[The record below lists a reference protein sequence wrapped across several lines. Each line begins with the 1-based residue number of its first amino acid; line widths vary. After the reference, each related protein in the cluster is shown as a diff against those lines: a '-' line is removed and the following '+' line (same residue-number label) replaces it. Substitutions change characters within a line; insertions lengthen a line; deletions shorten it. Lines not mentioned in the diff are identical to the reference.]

1 MNSTGAVRDLKGK
14 VAWVTGAGTGIG
26 QAAAISL
33 AAAGMIVVLSGR
45 RESALEETAEIIR
58 SNGGEPPVLEPLDIS
73 DAQATDDLV
82 QRIYKRFEQIDMAVF
97 SAGVN
102 VKNRTWR
109 DIDTEAWDKVVD
121 INLNGAF
128 YCCKAVL
135 PVMRK
140 QKSGLIVNIASWA
153 GVRVSKL
160 SGAAY
165 TAAKHGM
172 VAMSESINMEEA
184 VNGIRSCALCPGEV
198 ATPLLNDRPV
208 TITEEQK
215 AAMLQAEDLGETVL
229 FLARMNERVCVNQL
243 IISPTANRAYVG

>member
-1 MNSTGAVRDLKGK
+1 MNSTDAVRDLKGK
-14 VAWVTGAGTGIG
+14 VAWITGAGTGIG
-26 QAAAISL
+26 QAAAIAL
-33 AAAGMIVVLSGR
+33 ANAGMTVVLSGR
-45 RESALEETAEIIR
+45 RESALEETANIIR
-58 SNGGEPPVLEPLDIS
+58 TNGGKSVLEPLDVS
-73 DAQATDDLV
+73 DAEAAEKLV
-82 QRIYKRFEQIDMAVF
+82 QRIYKRFDRLDIAVL
-97 SAGVN
+97 SAGIN
-102 VKNRTWR
+102 VKNRAWT
-109 DIDTEAWDKVVD
+109 DVDTKAWDAVVD

-128 YCCKAVL
+128 YCCKAIL

-140 QKSGLIVNIASWA
+140 QKSGLIINVASWA

-172 VAMSESINMEEA
+172 VAMSESINVEEA
-184 VNGIRSCALCPGEV
+184 KNGIRSCALCPGEV

-208 TITEEQK
+208 TVTEEQK

-243 IISPTANRAYVG
+243 IIGPTANRAYIG

>member
-1 MNSTGAVRDLKGK
+1 MNSNGPVRDLHGK

-33 AAAGMIVVLSGR
+33 ANAGMTVVLSGR
-45 RESALEETAEIIR
+45 RESALEETANIIR
-58 SNGGEPPVLEPLDIS
+58 ANGGEPVLEALDVS
-73 DAQATDDLV
+73 DSEAAEELV
-82 QRIYKRFEQIDMAVF
+82 HRIYKRFDQLDMAVL
-97 SAGVN
+97 SAGIN
-102 VKNRTWR
+102 VKNRTWQ
-109 DIDTEAWDKVVD
+109 DVDTEAWDAVVD

-135 PVMRK
+135 PIMRK
-140 QKSGLIVNIASWA
+140 QKSGLIVNVASWA

-165 TAAKHGM
+165 SAAKHGM
-172 VAMSESINMEEA
+172 VAMSESINIEEA
-184 VNGIRSCALCPGEV
+184 KNGIRSCALCPGEV

-208 TITEEQK
+208 TVTEEQQ

>member
-1 MNSTGAVRDLKGK
+1 MNSNGPVRDLHGK

-33 AAAGMIVVLSGR
+33 ANAGMTVVLSGR
-45 RESALEETAEIIR
+45 RESALEETANIIR
-58 SNGGEPPVLEPLDIS
+58 ANGGEPVLEALDVS
-73 DAQATDDLV
+73 DSEAAEELV
-82 QRIYKRFEQIDMAVF
+82 HRIYKRFDQLDMAVL
-97 SAGVN
+97 SAGIN
-102 VKNRTWR
+102 VKNRTWQ
-109 DIDTEAWDKVVD
+109 DVDTEAWDAVVD
-121 INLNGAF
+121 TNLNGAF

-135 PVMRK
+135 PIMRK
-140 QKSGLIVNIASWA
+140 QKSGLIVNVASWA

-165 TAAKHGM
+165 SAAKHGM
-172 VAMSESINMEEA
+172 VAMSESINIEEA
-184 VNGIRSCALCPGEV
+184 KNGIRSCALCPGEV

-208 TITEEQK
+208 TVTEEQQ